1 MKTEEK
7 KGKGKKKKKLA
18 RVGKANIWKI
28 EHDKDY
34 ARTYKIYMPI
44 NLIIQKMSGIIN
56 PL

>member
-18 RVGKANIWKI
+18 HVGKANIWKI
-28 EHDKDY
+28 DHDKDY